1 MYCKCDSA
9 AGIYRQITSELEQ
22 AARDGQ
28 RIRRG
33 FVQQLVLKHAVTCG
47 ALMYKVDL
55 IVTFFAE
62 KK

>member
-1 MYCKCDSA
+1 MYCKPDSA
-9 AGIYRQITSELEQ
+9 AGIYRQITSGLEQ

-33 FVQQLVLKHAVTCG
+33 FVHQLILKHGVTCS